1 MPNGNKRRPDTLELE
16 VLRAPATENNTGID
30 EQTDE
35 QRHQP
40 LTSATRR
47 YASVDNEPPPSTF
60 PKTAALTRP
69 SSSLTPTTRRP
80 PSYQSVEARPRRWY
94 HFGGMFSR
102 KATTTTTTT
111 STANLEATT
120 ATLAKPEPSTI
131 DNSTAT
137 ILTLSPH
144 NANGGGDDNNLPDV
158 AAVLPRQRED
168 SFKRKSRKSRSESL
182 YSLATLA
189 QTGEIQLHSR
199 SNSCIRFK
207 DKEAEAELETEA
219 AATALMFSENGADMK
234 EKILLTSCR
243 GTAAPTTHDSV
254 DEITDNPG
262 PEPKSG
268 LRANLLS
275 FLGRFG
281 IWKNSNCRPPRK
293 RSSLQS
299 KHTTPSAYSAAG
311 LSSSGLTARKSV
323 NLSCDFE
330 QFPADNSEEK
340 PGRLANAKEIGK
352 RRLSQI
358 RRRRSSYYF
367 SDNERRIRAN
377 DRDFNAQFK
386 YADNY
391 IKTSKYSMMTFLP
404 FNLLEQF
411 QRLANFYFLC
421 LLVLQLIPA
430 ISSLTPVTTA
440 IPLIGVLTLTAVKD
454 AYDDIQRHVSDSQ
467 VNNRKSKALRNGKLV
482 DEKWS
487 GVQVGDVIRMEN
499 NQFVAADILL
509 LSTSE
514 PNGLCFIETAEL
526 DGETNLK
533 CKQCLTETIELGNN
547 HDQLW
552 NFKAEIICEKP
563 NNLLN
568 KFEGTL
574 LWRNQRYPL
583 DNEKILLR
591 GCVLR
596 NTQWCYG
603 VVVFAGK
610 DTKLMQN
617 SGKTQFKSTG
627 VDRLLNFII
636 IGIVLFLLSICAF
649 FTLACAIWEGV
660 IGQHFQVYLPWENII
675 PKNIVQGSAVIG
687 LLVFFSYAIVLN
699 TLVPISLYVSVEVI
713 RFVQS
718 FLINWDEQMYYE
730 PTKTHAK
737 ARTTTLNEELGQIQY
752 IFSDKTGTLT
762 QNIMTFNKCS
772 INGRTY
778 GDIIDYR
785 TGEVIEITDSDTS
798 QSSKK
803 SALKKPNNQIN
814 GDGMSSSKR
823 LHKVDV
829 HFVNSPTTQTPCGTS
844 CLSSKDLKEENSTN
858 TSTTAS
864 SNGGDKHV
872 SIDSPISIVSITR
885 KTPMIE
891 DTTTSLDNSHFKAA
905 VTLNTTNTST
915 STPSLLL
922 TPENGEDHSE
932 HATTTTKDFRAQTNR
947 LRTAK
952 VRIECPLR
960 DIGRQASTLS
970 SASEKDIT
978 PVDFSANPEYEP
990 EFRWYD
996 TSLLDAVRS
1005 DEEHAHNFFRLLA
1018 LCHTVMPEYVEGR
1031 LEYQAQSPDE
1041 SALVSAARNFG
1052 FVFRSRTP
1060 TSITIEV
1067 MGRTEEYE
1075 LLHILDFNNVRKR
1088 MSVILRQG
1096 NRIFLYCKGADSV
1109 IYDRLSSSQNEM
1121 KARTQDHL
1129 NKFAGEGLRTLVLA
1143 ERELSIDFYE
1153 DWSKRHMDASVSMD
1167 NREEKL
1173 NAIYEEVESELVL
1186 VGVTAIEDKLQDGVP
1201 QTIANLQMAGI
1212 KIWVLTG
1219 DKQETAINIGYSC
1232 QLLTDDLADVFIVDG
1247 STLEE
1252 VEKQLR
1258 QFKESIR
1265 IVNRFRPPPLNS
1277 SISLNLNGAHNSH
1290 DNNMTS
1296 LKMSQT
1302 SPLPPPAISVV
1313 TFSAETNELY
1323 DTLEKGGSAARNA
1336 LREDEIVEENTGFA
1350 IVINGHS
1357 LVHCLAP
1364 ELEARFLDIASQC
1377 KAVICCRVTPLQKAL
1392 VVELIKRAKNAV
1404 TLAIGDG
1411 ANDVSMIKAAHIG
1424 VGISGQEG
1432 LQAVLASDYS
1442 IAQFRY
1448 LERLLLVHGRWSYY
1462 RMCKFL
1468 RYFFYKNFAF
1478 TLCHCWYSF
1487 FCGFSAQTVFDP
1499 MFISVYNLFYTSL
1512 PVLALGVF
1520 EQDVSDKHSLEYP
1533 KLYTPGL
1540 KSQLFNT
1547 KEFVYSVL
1555 HGAFSSL
1562 ILFLIPYGT
1571 YHKGVS
1577 PNGYILSDHMT
1588 LGAVV
1593 ATILI
1598 IDNTAQIALYTSYWT
1613 IANHITI
1620 WGSLI
1625 WYFVLDYFYNYVIGG
1640 PYVGSLTMAMKD
1652 LTFWTTMFITVVL
1665 IMIPVLAYKFYLI
1678 DVHPSLADMIR
1689 MRRRHASHKARH
1701 TSSVMRAPSSRR
1713 SRRSL
1718 RSGYAFAHQEGFGR
1732 LITSG
1737 KIMRKLPQEF
1747 AFPLG
1752 LGSKKLQSSGDAKTN
1767 NNNSVRDNNKN
1778 SGDMD
1783 ESTTSALND
1792 ALTNQDHNNSSDGI
1806 SPRAPC
1812 QDLDTINL

>member
-16 VLRAPATENNTGID
+16 VLRTAKPANA
-30 EQTDE
+30 E
-35 QRHQP
+35 QRYETTDSDRLRNTCP
-40 LTSATRR
+40 ET
-47 YASVDNEPPPSTF
+47 
-60 PKTAALTRP
+60 
-69 SSSLTPTTRRP
+69 SLTPLQVHSQNERSIRSERRLTTPRERWFHFSSLFARR
-80 PSYQSVEARPRRWY
+80 
-94 HFGGMFSR
+94 SR
-102 KATTTTTTT
+102 DVNTITTTTFAT
-111 STANLEATT
+111 STADVGTT
-120 ATLAKPEPSTI
+120 ATLARPEPSTI
-131 DNSTAT
+131 DNSTTT
-137 ILTLSPH
+137 ILTLSPQ
-144 NANGGGDDNNLPDV
+144 NNDPENLPDV
-158 AAVLPRQRED
+158 AAVLPRKN
-168 SFKRKSRKSRSESL
+168 SKRRSRNRSQSGSL

-199 SNSCIRFK
+199 NEK
-207 DKEAEAELETEA
+207 DPEAEALGSS
-219 AATALMFSENGADMK
+219 LLKRNIDSKD
-234 EKILLTSCR
+234 KILLTSMAADE
-243 GTAAPTTHDSV
+243 TAQTQIELE
-254 DEITDNPG
+254 EITADGLNNSS
-262 PEPKSG
+262 KSG
-268 LRANLLS
+268 LRASLMSYLS
-275 FLGRFG
+275 KFN
-281 IWKNSNCRPPRK
+281 IWKNSNCRDQSK
-293 RSSLQS
+293 RSSRS
-299 KHTTPSAYSAAG
+299 KQLTTPSGVVYNTG
-311 LSSSGLTARKSV
+311 PSSSLGPRKSV
-323 NLSCDFE
+323 NISTDFE
-330 QFPADNSEEK
+330 QFPAADNTDDKVSD
-340 PGRLANAKEIGK
+340 RFVNAKEMGI

-367 SDNERRIRAN
+367 SENERRIRAN
-377 DRDFNAQFK
+377 DREFNAQFK

-391 IKTSKYSMMTFLP
+391 IKTSKYSLMTFLP

-454 AYDDIQRHVSDSQ
+454 AYDDIQRHLSDSQ
-467 VNNRKSKALRNGKLV
+467 VNNRKSKTLRNGKLV
-482 DEKWS
+482 DERWS

-533 CKQCLTETIELGNN
+533 CKQCLTETIELGQQ
-547 HDQLW
+547 DDLLW
-552 NFKAEIICEKP
+552 NFNGEIICEKP

-574 LWRNQRYPL
+574 IWRNQRFAL

-603 VVVFAGK
+603 VVIFAGK

-649 FTLACAIWEGV
+649 FTVACALWEGF
-660 IGQHFQVYLPWENII
+660 IGQHFQSYLPWENII
-675 PKNIVQGSAVIG
+675 PKNVLQGSTVIG

-699 TLVPISLYVSVEVI
+699 TVVPISLYVSVEVI

-718 FLINWDEQMYYE
+718 FLINWDEEMYYE

-778 GDIIDYR
+778 GDVFDLR
-785 TGEVIEITDSDTS
+785 TGEVVEITDT
-798 QSSKK
+798 
-803 SALKKPNNQIN
+803 
-814 GDGMSSSKR
+814 
-823 LHKVDV
+823 V
-829 HFVNSPTTQTPCGTS
+829 
-844 CLSSKDLKEENSTN
+844 E
-858 TSTTAS
+858 
-864 SNGGDKHV
+864 
-872 SIDSPISIVSITR
+872 
-885 KTPMIE
+885 
-891 DTTTSLDNSHFKAA
+891 
-905 VTLNTTNTST
+905 
-915 STPSLLL
+915 
-922 TPENGEDHSE
+922 
-932 HATTTTKDFRAQTNR
+932 
-947 LRTAK
+947 
-952 VRIECPLR
+952 
-960 DIGRQASTLS
+960 
-970 SASEKDIT
+970 

-996 TSLLDAVRS
+996 RTLLDAVRS

-1018 LCHTVMPEYVEGR
+1018 LCHTVMPEYVEDR

-1060 TSITIEV
+1060 NSITIEV
-1067 MGRTEEYE
+1067 MGRKEEYE

-1088 MSVILRQG
+1088 MSVILRRG
-1096 NRIFLYCKGADSV
+1096 DKIFLYCKGADSV
-1109 IYDRLSSSQNEM
+1109 IYDRLSSSQHDI

-1143 ERELSIDFYE
+1143 ERHLSPEFYE
-1153 DWSKRHMDASVSMD
+1153 DWSKRHWEASVSLD
-1167 NREEKL
+1167 HREEKL
-1173 NAIYEEVESELVL
+1173 NAIMEEIESELVL

-1212 KIWVLTG
+1212 KVWVLTG

-1247 STLEE
+1247 STIEE
-1252 VEKQLR
+1252 VDKQLR

-1265 IVNRFRPPPLNS
+1265 IVNRFRPTPLEPAV
-1277 SISLNLNGAHNSH
+1277 NLNGSH
-1290 DNNMTS
+1290 LNDRSPSS
-1296 LKMSQT
+1296 LKITQV
-1302 SPLPPPAISVV
+1302 SPPPPPAISVV
-1313 TFSAETNELY
+1313 TFRWDDDVNNMRKKGEPDSAETNELY
-1323 DTLEKGGSAARNA
+1323 DSLEKGGSAARNV
-1336 LREDEIVEENTGFA
+1336 LRDDEIVEENTGFA

-1357 LVHCLAP
+1357 LVHCLSP
-1364 ELEARFLDIASQC
+1364 ELETKFLDIASQC

-1520 EQDVSDKHSLEYP
+1520 EQDVSDRHSVDFP

-1577 PNGYILSDHMT
+1577 PNGLILSDHMT

-1613 IANHITI
+1613 IFNHITI

-1625 WYFVLDYFYNYVIGG
+1625 WYFVLDYFYNYVVGG

-1678 DVHPSLADMIR
+1678 DCQPSLADKIR
-1689 MRRRHASHKARH
+1689 MKRRQASLKLRQ

-1752 LGSKKLQSSGDAKTN
+1752 LGSKKVQSSGATQDAKTN
-1767 NNNSVRDNNKN
+1767 NNNSTRDNNKN
-1778 SGDMD
+1778 SSMD
-1783 ESTTSALND
+1783 DNSLNND
-1792 ALTNQDHNNSSDGI
+1792 ALTNNTDTNIEGL

>member
-1 MPNGNKRRPDTLELE
+1 MPLGNKRRPDTLELE
-16 VLRAPATENNTGID
+16 VLRGPTVSHHDTQEDDLCYQTKKIRKKSAISKPKDSSDNTL
-30 EQTDE
+30 
-35 QRHQP
+35 QP
-40 LTSATRR
+40 LRSDNHAEASAGR
-47 YASVDNEPPPSTF
+47 
-60 PKTAALTRP
+60 
-69 SSSLTPTTRRP
+69 
-80 PSYQSVEARPRRWY
+80 QQRWF
-94 HFGGMFSR
+94 HFGSNR
-102 KATTTTTTT
+102 LCRRRSLVIT
-111 STANLEATT
+111 SDNTEEDNVAGDINTASLGAS
-120 ATLAKPEPSTI
+120 ATLAKPEPTTI
-131 DNSTAT
+131 ANSTTT
-137 ILTLSPH
+137 ILTTSPPSQ
-144 NANGGGDDNNLPDV
+144 DNQTIPDV
-158 AAVLPRQRED
+158 AAVLPR
-168 SFKRKSRKSRSESL
+168 SNSKKRRRSKAHSESL

-189 QTGEIQLHSR
+189 QTGEIQLHAR
-199 SNSCIRFK
+199 SQPQIKLNDVPFWSSDDGK
-207 DKEAEAELETEA
+207 QTNLPG
-219 AATALMFSENGADMK
+219 ATTTNATVQIVDTRDQV
-234 EKILLTSCR
+234 LLTSAER
-243 GTAAPTTHDSV
+243 PLPLDREN
-254 DEITDNPG
+254 DDNYDPSTVIPKPG
-262 PEPKSG
+262 LK
-268 LRANLLS
+268 ANFMS
-275 FLGRFG
+275 FLGKLTL
-281 IWKNSNCRPPRK
+281 WKNNNCHHTHKHVTRAQ
-293 RSSLQS
+293 QS
-299 KHTTPSAYSAAG
+299 T
-311 LSSSGLTARKSV
+311 LSSYSTAASTSVGTRKSLNP
-323 NLSCDFE
+323 NLGFE
-330 QFPADNSEEK
+330 SFPNETADDRLSSAPEAK
-340 PGRLANAKEIGK
+340 PKGM

-367 SDNERRIRAN
+367 SENERRIRAN
-377 DRDFNAQFK
+377 DREFNAQFK

-391 IKTSKYSMMTFLP
+391 IKTSKYTLVTFLP

-454 AYDDIQRHVSDSQ
+454 AYDDIQRHTSDSQ
-467 VNNRKSKALRNGKLV
+467 VNNRKSKALRNGKLME
-482 DEKWS
+482 EKWS
-487 GVQVGDVIRMEN
+487 DVQVGDVIRLDN

-533 CKQCLTETIELGNN
+533 CKQCLTETIELGQR
-547 HDQLW
+547 HDLLW
-552 NFKAEIICEKP
+552 NFNGEIICEKP

-574 LWRNQRYPL
+574 IWRNQRFAL

-603 VVVFAGK
+603 MVIFAGK

-649 FTLACAIWEGV
+649 FTIACALWEGV
-660 IGQHFQVYLPWENII
+660 IGQYFQVYLPWENII
-675 PKNIVQGSAVIG
+675 PKNVMQGATVIG
-687 LLVFFSYAIVLN
+687 FLVFFSYAIVLN
-699 TLVPISLYVSVEVI
+699 TVVPISLYVSVEVI

-718 FLINWDEQMYYE
+718 FLINWDEEMYYE

-778 GDIIDYR
+778 GDVIDLR
-785 TGEVIEITDSDTS
+785 TGEVIEITD
-798 QSSKK
+798 
-803 SALKKPNNQIN
+803 
-814 GDGMSSSKR
+814 
-823 LHKVDV
+823 
-829 HFVNSPTTQTPCGTS
+829 
-844 CLSSKDLKEENSTN
+844 
-858 TSTTAS
+858 
-864 SNGGDKHV
+864 
-872 SIDSPISIVSITR
+872 
-885 KTPMIE
+885 
-891 DTTTSLDNSHFKAA
+891 
-905 VTLNTTNTST
+905 TL
-915 STPSLLL
+915 
-922 TPENGEDHSE
+922 E
-932 HATTTTKDFRAQTNR
+932 R
-947 LRTAK
+947 
-952 VRIECPLR
+952 
-960 DIGRQASTLS
+960 
-970 SASEKDIT
+970 
-978 PVDFSANPEYEP
+978 VDFSANPEFEP

-996 TSLLDAVRS
+996 KTLLDAVRS
-1005 DEEHAHNFFRLLA
+1005 DEKNSHNFFRLLA
-1018 LCHTVMPEYVEGR
+1018 LCHTVMPEYVDGR

-1060 TSITIEV
+1060 NSITIEV

-1088 MSVILRQG
+1088 MSVILRQAD
-1096 NRIFLYCKGADSV
+1096 RIILYCKGADSV
-1109 IYDRLSSSQNEM
+1109 IYDRLSSSQTEV
-1121 KARTQDHL
+1121 KSRTQDHL

-1143 ERELSIDFYE
+1143 ERILTLEFYE
-1153 DWSKRHMDASVSMD
+1153 SWCGRHFEVSTSLD

-1173 NAIYEEVESELVL
+1173 NALYEEVESELAL
-1186 VGVTAIEDKLQDGVP
+1186 IGVTAIEDKLQDGVP

-1247 STLEE
+1247 TTLYE
-1252 VEKQLR
+1252 VDLQLKHFR
-1258 QFKESIR
+1258 ESIR
-1265 IVNRFRPPPLNS
+1265 IVNRFRPSHYDRPSL
-1277 SISLNLNGAHNSH
+1277 SLNGTRYSSEGP
-1290 DNNMTS
+1290 S
-1296 LKMSQT
+1296 LLST
-1302 SPLPPPAISVV
+1302 SPPAVSVV
-1313 TFSAETNELY
+1313 TFRWADDDTNKRNKGEPDSAETSELY
-1323 DTLEKGGSAARNA
+1323 DNLEKGGSATR
-1336 LREDEIVEENTGFA
+1336 DHVIIDDHTGFA

-1357 LVHCLAP
+1357 LVHCLSP

-1377 KAVICCRVTPLQKAL
+1377 RAVICCRVTPLQKAL

-1478 TLCHCWYSF
+1478 TLCHCWYSV

-1520 EQDVSDKHSLEYP
+1520 EQDVSDKHSLEFP

-1540 KSQLFNT
+1540 KNQLFNI

-1577 PNGYILSDHMT
+1577 PNGLILSDHMT

-1613 IANHITI
+1613 IFNHITI

-1625 WYFVLDYFYNYVIGG
+1625 WYFVLDYFYNYVVGG
-1640 PYVGSLTMAMKD
+1640 PYVGSLSMAMKD
-1652 LTFWTTMFITVVL
+1652 LTFWATMFITVVV

-1678 DVHPSLADMIR
+1678 DKHPSLADKIR
-1689 MRRRHASHKARH
+1689 MKRRLASLKSRH

-1737 KIMRKLPQEF
+1737 KIMRKLPQDF

-1752 LGSKKLQSSGDAKTN
+1752 LGGKKPTTSSSVGQTLDNNKTN
-1767 NNNSVRDNNKN
+1767 NNNSTRDNNKN
-1778 SGDMD
+1778 SPDGEYGATGDGLNQAKSLTD
-1783 ESTTSALND
+1783 EEER
-1792 ALTNQDHNNSSDGI
+1792 

>member
-16 VLRAPATENNTGID
+16 VLRAP
-30 EQTDE
+30 
-35 QRHQP
+35 
-40 LTSATRR
+40 TSANTERR
-47 YASVDNEPPPSTF
+47 YETISDTERLRNRCPET
-60 PKTAALTRP
+60 
-69 SSSLTPTTRRP
+69 SLTPLQTHSQTERSLGLRNERERRSISSTITT
-80 PSYQSVEARPRRWY
+80 PRERWY
-94 HFGGMFSR
+94 HFASLFSR
-102 KATTTTTTT
+102 RSRDVNTTT
-111 STANLEATT
+111 STLTTTFANTTADVGTT
-120 ATLAKPEPSTI
+120 ATLARPEPSTI
-131 DNSTAT
+131 DNSTTT
-137 ILTLSPH
+137 ILTLSPQ
-144 NANGGGDDNNLPDV
+144 NNDNENDAEENIPDV
-158 AAVLPRQRED
+158 AAVL
-168 SFKRKSRKSRSESL
+168 SRKNSKRRSRNKSQSGSL

-199 SNSCIRFK
+199 LDK
-207 DKEAEAELETEA
+207 DPETEA
-219 AATALMFSENGADMK
+219 LASSLLKRKVEAKD
-234 EKILLTSCR
+234 KIILTSVAASDES
-243 GTAAPTTHDSV
+243 GQQTQIELEDVVTADGLNSSS
-254 DEITDNPG
+254 
-262 PEPKSG
+262 KSG
-268 LRANLLS
+268 LRASLMSYLS
-275 FLGRFG
+275 KLAV
-281 IWKNSNCRPPRK
+281 WKNSNCRGQHK
-293 RSSLQS
+293 RTTRSKQFPTPSGGYSTGPSSSLG
-299 KHTTPSAYSAAG
+299 P
-311 LSSSGLTARKSV
+311 RKSV
-323 NLSCDFE
+323 NISTDFE
-330 QFPADNSEEK
+330 QFPAAENTDDKLSE
-340 PGRLANAKEIGK
+340 RIANAKEMGI

-367 SDNERRIRAN
+367 SENERRIRAN
-377 DRDFNAQFK
+377 DREFNAQFK

-391 IKTSKYSMMTFLP
+391 IKTSKYSLMTFLP

-454 AYDDIQRHVSDSQ
+454 AYDDIQRHLSDSQ
-467 VNNRKSKALRNGKLV
+467 VNNRKSKTLRNGKLV
-482 DEKWS
+482 DERWS

-533 CKQCLTETIELGNN
+533 CKQCLTETIELGQ
-547 HDQLW
+547 HDDLLW
-552 NFKAEIICEKP
+552 NFNGEIICEKP

-574 LWRNQRYPL
+574 IWRNQRFAL

-603 VVVFAGK
+603 VVIFAGK

-649 FTLACAIWEGV
+649 FTVACALWEGF
-660 IGQHFQVYLPWENII
+660 IGQHFQTYLPWENII
-675 PKNIVQGSAVIG
+675 PKNVLQGSTVIG

-699 TLVPISLYVSVEVI
+699 TVVPISLYVSVEVI

-718 FLINWDEQMYYE
+718 FLINWDEEMYYE

-778 GDIIDYR
+778 GDVIDLR
-785 TGEVIEITDSDTS
+785 TGEVVEITD
-798 QSSKK
+798 
-803 SALKKPNNQIN
+803 A
-814 GDGMSSSKR
+814 
-823 LHKVDV
+823 
-829 HFVNSPTTQTPCGTS
+829 
-844 CLSSKDLKEENSTN
+844 
-858 TSTTAS
+858 
-864 SNGGDKHV
+864 
-872 SIDSPISIVSITR
+872 
-885 KTPMIE
+885 IE
-891 DTTTSLDNSHFKAA
+891 
-905 VTLNTTNTST
+905 
-915 STPSLLL
+915 
-922 TPENGEDHSE
+922 
-932 HATTTTKDFRAQTNR
+932 
-947 LRTAK
+947 
-952 VRIECPLR
+952 
-960 DIGRQASTLS
+960 
-970 SASEKDIT
+970 

-996 TSLLDAVRS
+996 KTLLDAVRS

-1060 TSITIEV
+1060 NSITIEV

-1088 MSVILRQG
+1088 MSVILRRG
-1096 NRIFLYCKGADSV
+1096 DNIFLYCKGADSV
-1109 IYDRLSSSQNEM
+1109 IYDRLSSSQHDI

-1143 ERELSIDFYE
+1143 ERHLSSDFYE
-1153 DWSKRHMDASVSMD
+1153 DWSKRHWDASISLD
-1167 NREEKL
+1167 HREDKL
-1173 NAIYEEVESELVL
+1173 NLIYEEVESELVL

-1212 KIWVLTG
+1212 KVWVLTG

-1247 STLEE
+1247 STVEE
-1252 VEKQLR
+1252 VDKQLR

-1265 IVNRFRPPPLNS
+1265 IVNRFRPTPVEPAV
-1277 SISLNLNGAHNSH
+1277 NLNGSH
-1290 DNNMTS
+1290 LNDRSPSS
-1296 LKMSQT
+1296 LKITQV
-1302 SPLPPPAISVV
+1302 SPPPPAISVV
-1313 TFSAETNELY
+1313 TFRWDDDVNNLRKKGEPDSAETNELY
-1323 DTLEKGGSAARNA
+1323 DNLEKGGSAARNA

-1357 LVHCLAP
+1357 LVHCLSP
-1364 ELEARFLDIASQC
+1364 ELETKFLDIASQC

-1520 EQDVSDKHSLEYP
+1520 EQDVSDRHSLDFP

-1577 PNGYILSDHMT
+1577 PNGLILSDHMT

-1613 IANHITI
+1613 IFNHITI

-1640 PYVGSLTMAMKD
+1640 PYVGSLTIAMKD
-1652 LTFWTTMFITVVL
+1652 LTFWATMFITVVL

-1678 DVHPSLADMIR
+1678 DCQPSLADKIR
-1689 MRRRHASHKARH
+1689 MKRRQASLKLRQA
-1701 TSSVMRAPSSRR
+1701 SSVMRAPSSRR

-1752 LGSKKLQSSGDAKTN
+1752 LGSKKVQSSGATQDAKTN
-1767 NNNSVRDNNKN
+1767 NNNSMRDNKN
-1778 SGDMD
+1778 SSMD
-1783 ESTTSALND
+1783 DNSLNND
-1792 ALTNQDHNNSSDGI
+1792 ALTNNTDTHIEGL